1 MAIMLNVLDGRDIL
15 LQDVI
20 ELEDRIEEGL
30 REAIDDEDLPS

>member
-1 MAIMLNVLDGRDIL
+1 MSVMLDVLDSRDIL